1 MAFVDIGN
9 ETKVLSQQFRETL
22 EEITSDL
29 EIVRAYADRIDDALD
44 SNSTQAVYSEID
56 EDLIN
61 VIHDLSDGVISL
73 SHIWVLI
80 RYNANIAAKNL
91 LGPEL
96 ENADA
101 FQEEE

>member
-1 MAFVDIGN
+1 V
-9 ETKVLSQQFRETL
+9 
-22 EEITSDL
+22 
-29 EIVRAYADRIDDALD
+29 
-44 SNSTQAVYSEID
+44 VYSEID

-101 FQEEE
+101 IQEEE